1 MNFIFIL
8 IYYFS
13 KLKILLIILLKKFKL
28 KILINNL
35 EYFEYNIVFLI
46 ILSELNK

>member
-13 KLKILLIILLKKFKL
+13 KLKILLIILLKKFEL